1 MDRLILY
8 IYIIIYIHIYTIPDI
23 PIYPIYP
30 NLSPFFLVKSPTST
44 FSAADDLPI
53 GPYPGPVLFGQAAA
67 RCFGVNGGYYG
78 LI

>member
-1 MDRLILY
+1 
-8 IYIIIYIHIYTIPDI
+8 
-23 PIYPIYP
+23 
-30 NLSPFFLVKSPTST
+30 LVKSPTST